1 MTRRTRV
8 KICGITRSEDAIAAA
23 RSGADA
29 VGLIFWDGTPRR
41 VTPAQARSIA
51 AALPPFVS
59 VVGLF
64 VDPSPD
70 EVRAVLDVVP
80 LDSLQFHGSEPVELC
95 RSFGR
100 PYIKAIAVA
109 PGIDLL
115 QCAVLYPD
123 ACALVF
129 DAHQPGGMPGGTGTT
144 FEWSSLPDALSRPV
158 IVSGGLNPDNVGA
171 AIAALRPWAVD
182 VSSGVEKLD
191 EHDRPQRGVKDP
203 ARIAQFMQKV
213 ALADAR

>member
-1 MTRRTRV
+1 MRTRV
-8 KICGITRSEDAIAAA
+8 KICGITRREDGVAAP

-29 VGLIFWDGTPRR
+29 IGLIFWEGTPRR
-41 VTPAQARSIA
+41 VSAPQARAIA

-59 VVGLF
+59 IVGLF
-64 VDPSPD
+64 VDPTPE
-70 EVRAVLDVVP
+70 EVRAVLDTVP
-80 LDSLQFHGSEPVELC
+80 LDSLQFHGNEPAELC
-95 RSFGR
+95 RSFAR

-115 QCAVLYPD
+115 QCAALYPD

-144 FEWSSLPDALSRPV
+144 FEWSSLPDALTQPV
-158 IVSGGLNPDNVGA
+158 IVSGGLNPDNVAA

-182 VSSGVEKLD
+182 VSSGVEQLD
-191 EHDRPQRGVKDP
+191 EHNRPQRGIKDP
-203 ARIAQFMQKV
+203 ARITHFMQKV
-213 ALADAR
+213 ALADAS